1 MQNNK
6 ALKQIIHIIIAAFLC
21 VVTVICGQGNLS
33 AFADTTDGIRAAYEN
48 TNVWDNLQGSIIGGN
63 AFDIEDYPHNENGKP
78 QMISFVEFCYSLYSD
93 KQDDFGLYV
102 YIYNA
107 QDTAFDTNNERNKIK
122 FRCGN
127 LKSEK
132 YT

>member
-78 QMISFVEFCYSLYSD
+78 QMILCIRTSKTILGFM
-93 KQDDFGLYV
+93 
-102 YIYNA
+102 YIYTTRKTQRLTRIPNA
-107 QDTAFDTNNERNKIK
+107 IK
-122 FRCGN
+122 YSFAAVI
-127 LKSEK
+127 
-132 YT
+132 